1 MKIVMVNLGEG
12 RKYNQIDECS
22 GLASVGIES
31 IATYLEANGFDV
43 SIVDQSMY
51 HLSIDEVIEQVM
63 GLNPDIIGLNPLNN
77 FRNRVGEI
85 VRKVKS
91 KLPSVISVIGG
102 YDATFRLL
110 ADYDASVDFLIRGN
124 GEAAMKEIIER
135 IQAKQPVQDIQ
146 GVAYRNGKEVVE
158 NIGQFAEKISMDDL
172 PWPVRQNIDYLSKCN
187 ETVSIIG
194 SRGCWSNC
202 AFCST
207 PQMYP
212 QGREE
217 RSLAILFQEIDYL
230 LENGIRRFSFWDE
243 DFYGIKQASIQR
255 ADEIIRYIGSRN
267 AKITFTFI
275 TAPGLVRAE
284 KMDLIRRWEGVV
296 ERVYAGIEGGCNE
309 ALKNL
314 GNHCC
319 MDSDINARAINL
331 IRKYNISLQ
340 IGFIMFNPYSTFR
353 ELADSA
359 NFLHKNNEAINSV
372 SFFHRVRPYP
382 GTKLYKQLNDQDIL
396 NKETCDQEFNLHTS
410 MPYKFQNDKVSE
422 MAKSL
427 ASVEDQ
433 EITSKVDRLNIEVVS
448 ELIRQGNGISIFDDT
463 APKNNDIVG
472 SYKELRQD
480 ISRLNYGFFTDSLEL
495 FSIGNHEDF
504 LIYKNYYLLK
514 LTKYTNKL
522 EKLKEAILRNEK
534 LKVM

>member
-1 MKIVMVNLGEG
+1 MKIVLINLGEG

-22 GLASVGIES
+22 GLASIGIEF
-31 IATYLEANGFDV
+31 IATYLEVNRFDV

-51 HLSIDEVIEQVM
+51 QLSIDEVVEQVVS
-63 GLNPDIIGLNPLNN
+63 LIPDIIGLNPLNN
-77 FRNRVGEI
+77 FRSRVGVI
-85 VRKVKS
+85 VRKIKS

-102 YDATFRLL
+102 YDATFKRL
-110 ADYDASVDFLIRGN
+110 ADYDASIDLLLRGN
-124 GEAAMKEIIER
+124 GEAAMKEIAEK
-135 IQAKQPVQDIQ
+135 IQAKQPVRDII

-158 NIGQFAEKISMDDL
+158 NMGQFAEKISMDEL
-172 PWPVRQNIDYLSKCN
+172 PWPVRHNKDYLSQQN

-194 SRGCWSNC
+194 SRGCWAKC

-217 RSLAILFQEIDYL
+217 RSIAILFREIDYL
-230 LENGIRRFSFWDE
+230 LENGIYRFSFWDE
-243 DFYGIKQASIQR
+243 DFYGIKKASIKR

-267 AKITFTFI
+267 GKITFTFI
-275 TAPGLVRAE
+275 SAPGLVRAE

-296 ERVYAGIEGGCNE
+296 ERVYVGIEGGCNE

-359 NFLHKNNEAINSV
+359 DFLYKNDEAINSV
-372 SFFHRVRPYP
+372 SFFHRIRPYP
-382 GTKLYKQLNDQDIL
+382 GTKLYKQLENQNFL
-396 NKETCDQEFNLHTS
+396 NRETCDHEFNLHTS

-422 MAKSL
+422 MAKVL
-427 ASVEDQ
+427 ADVE
-433 EITSKVDRLNIEVVS
+433 EHEVTSKVDRLNIEVVS
-448 ELIRQGNGISIFDDT
+448 EIIRQGIGVSIFDDT
-463 APKNNDIVG
+463 APKGNVG
-472 SYKELRQD
+472 SYKKLRQD
-480 ISRLNYGFFTDSLEL
+480 ISRLNYDFFTDTLEL
-495 FSIGNHEDF
+495 FNTGNREDIS
-504 LIYKNYYLLK
+504 IYKNNYLSK
-514 LTKYTNKL
+514 LTRYSKKL
-522 EKLKEAILRNEK
+522 EKLKEEIF
-534 LKVM
+534 